1 MSYNIKLSDYSLL
14 PKRAIP
20 LDARSHFSNFA
31 QANKAILGNV
41 ATVETADEI
50 DNDYKQFY
58 VGQIITTTTGNTWK
72 VNSPTTFTVT
82 LYIDYVNKQVKWGSE
97 NDSDI
102 IGSFTVKQV
111 KVNTN
116 LYAVFDGND
125 KVTEDFVGQQ
135 SSVKLDTCLVPFS
148 GSGGGGSATLKLD
161 GIAPINV
168 DNSNRISLSLDTN
181 SALIVNNENQ
191 LTLSLDTNA
200 LKVDNSS
207 GTAKLTLNIESNAP
221 FTTTNG
227 LSLAIDNKGGLK
239 QNSNNE
245 LYVEGT
251 HKTIIKN
258 DTVDDIKVNNYIY
271 QEI

>member
-1 MSYNIKLSDYSLL
+1 MSYNIKLSDYALL
-14 PKRAIP
+14 PKKSIP
-20 LDARSHFSNFA
+20 LDARSHFPNFA

-58 VGQIITTTTGNTWK
+58 IGQIITTTTGNTWK
-72 VNSPTTFTVT
+72 VSSIQKFTIK
-82 LYIDYVNKQVKWGSE
+82 LYIDYENKQVKWGSE
-97 NDSDI
+97 NNSDI
-102 IGSFTVKQV
+102 ISSFTVNQV
-111 KVNTN
+111 KTN
-116 LYAVFDGND
+116 IYAIFDGND
-125 KVTEDFVGQQ
+125 KVIEDFTGQQ
-135 SSVKLDTCLVPFS
+135 SFRELDTCLVPFS
-148 GSGGGGSATLKLD
+148 GSGGGGGATLKLS
-161 GIAPINV
+161 GTAPINV
-168 DNSNRISLSLDTN
+168 DNSNRISLSLDTS
-181 SALIVNNENQ
+181 SALTVNNENQ

-207 GTAKLTLNIESNAP
+207 GTAKLTLNIASNAP

-251 HKTIIKN
+251 HKTITKT
-258 DTVDDIKVNNYIY
+258 DTVDDIEVNNYIY

>member
-1 MSYNIKLSDYSLL
+1 MSYNIKLSDYALL
-14 PKRAIP
+14 PKKSIP
-20 LDARSHFSNFA
+20 LDARSHFPNFA

-72 VNSPTTFTVT
+72 VSSSTTFIVT

-97 NDSDI
+97 NNSDI
-102 IGSFTVKQV
+102 ISSFTVKQV
-111 KVNTN
+111 NTN
-116 LYAVFDGND
+116 YAIFDGDD
-125 KVTEDFVGQQ
+125 KVIEDFTGQP
-135 SSVKLDTCLVPFS
+135 SSVNLVTCLVPFS
-148 GSGGGGSATLKLD
+148 GSGGGGGATLKLSS
-161 GIAPINV
+161 IAPINV
-168 DNSNRISLSLDTN
+168 NNNNEISLSLDTS
-181 SALIVNNENQ
+181 SALQVNNKNE

-207 GTAKLTLNIESNAP
+207 GTAKLTLNIASNAP

-251 HKTIIKN
+251 HKTIIKT
-258 DTVDDIKVNNYIY
+258 DTIDDIKVNNYIY

>member
-1 MSYNIKLSDYSLL
+1 MSYNIKLSDYALL
-14 PKRAIP
+14 PKKSIP
-20 LDARSHFSNFA
+20 LDARSHFPNFA

-72 VNSPTTFTVT
+72 VSSPTTLKVT

-97 NDSDI
+97 NNSAI
-102 IGSFTVKQV
+102 IDSFTVKQ
-111 KVNTN
+111 VNTN
-116 LYAVFDGND
+116 LYAVFDGDD
-125 KVTEDFVGQQ
+125 KVTEDFTGQP
-135 SSVKLDTCLVPFS
+135 SSVELDTCLIPFS
-148 GSGGGGSATLKLD
+148 GSGSGGGATLKLS

-168 DNSNRISLSLDTN
+168 DNSNQISLSLDTS
-181 SALIVNNENQ
+181 SALQVNNKNE
-191 LTLSLDTNA
+191 LTLSLDTNI

-207 GTAKLTLNIESNAP
+207 GTAKLTLNIASNAP

-251 HKTIIKN
+251 HKTIIKT

-271 QEI
+271 KEI

>member
-20 LDARSHFSNFA
+20 LDARSHFPNFA

-72 VNSPTTFTVT
+72 VSSPTILKVT

-97 NDSDI
+97 NSSAI
-102 IGSFTVKQV
+102 IDSFTVKQV
-111 KVNTN
+111 NN

-125 KVTEDFVGQQ
+125 KVTNDFTGQP
-135 SSVKLDTCLVPFS
+135 SSVELDTCLVPFS
-148 GSGGGGSATLKLD
+148 GSGGGGGATLKLS
-161 GIAPINV
+161 GTAPINV
-168 DNSNRISLSLDTN
+168 DNSNNISLSLDTS
-181 SALIVNNENQ
+181 SALTVNNNQLTLGLDTSSALQVNNNQ
-191 LTLSLDTNA
+191 LTLSVGPGIKTVNNQITLSINE
-200 LKVDNSS
+200 NS
-207 GTAKLTLNIESNAP
+207 N
-221 FTTTNG
+221 
-227 LSLAIDNKGGLK
+227 LSIIDNKL
-239 QNSNNE
+239 NVS
-245 LYVEGT
+245 GT
-251 HKTIIKN
+251 HFYQTKN
-258 DTVDDIKVNNYIY
+258 DDNTNIPKNNYIY

>member
-1 MSYNIKLSDYSLL
+1 MSYNIKLSDYALL
-14 PKRAIP
+14 PKKSIP
-20 LDARSHFSNFA
+20 LDARSHFPNFA

-72 VNSPTTFTVT
+72 VSSPTTLKVT

-97 NDSDI
+97 NNSAI
-102 IGSFTVKQV
+102 IDSFTVKQ
-111 KVNTN
+111 VNTN
-116 LYAVFDGND
+116 LYAVFDGDD
-125 KVTEDFVGQQ
+125 KVTEDFTGQP
-135 SSVKLDTCLVPFS
+135 SSVKLDTCLIPFS
-148 GSGGGGSATLKLD
+148 GSSGGGGATLKLS

-168 DNSNRISLSLDTN
+168 DNSNNISLSLDTS
-181 SALIVNNENQ
+181 SALTVNNKNE
-191 LTLSLDTNA
+191 LTLSLDTNI

-207 GTAKLTLNIESNAP
+207 GTAKLTLNIASNAP

-251 HKTIIKN
+251 HKTIIKT

-271 QEI
+271 KEI

>member
-1 MSYNIKLSDYSLL
+1 MSYNIKLSDYALL
-14 PKRAIP
+14 PKKSIP
-20 LDARSHFSNFA
+20 LDARSHFPNFA

-72 VNSPTTFTVT
+72 VSSIQKVTVT

-97 NDSDI
+97 NNSDI
-102 IGSFTVKQV
+102 ISSFTVNQ
-111 KVNTN
+111 VNTN

-135 SSVKLDTCLVPFS
+135 SSIDLVTCLVPFS
-148 GSGGGGSATLKLD
+148 GSGGGGGATLKLTST
-161 GIAPINV
+161 APINV
-168 DNSNRISLSLDTN
+168 DNSNNISLSLDAK
-181 SALIVNNENQ
+181 SALTVNNENQ

-207 GTAKLTLNIESNAP
+207 GTAKLTLNIASNAP

-251 HKTIIKN
+251 HKTIIKTG
-258 DTVDDIKVNNYIY
+258 TVDDIKVNNYIY

>member
-1 MSYNIKLSDYSLL
+1 MSYNIKLSDYALL
-14 PKRAIP
+14 PKKSIP
-20 LDARSHFSNFA
+20 LDARSHFPNFA

-72 VNSPTTFTVT
+72 VSSPTIFTVT

-97 NDSDI
+97 NNSAI
-102 IGSFTVKQV
+102 IDSFTVTQ
-111 KVNTN
+111 VNTN
-116 LYAVFDGND
+116 LYAIFDGDD
-125 KVTEDFVGQQ
+125 KVTNDFTGQP
-135 SSVKLDTCLVPFS
+135 SSVELDTCLVPFS
-148 GSGGGGSATLKLD
+148 GSGGGGGATLKLS
-161 GIAPINV
+161 GTAPINV
-168 DNSNRISLSLDTN
+168 DNNNNISLSLDTS
-181 SALIVNNENQ
+181 SALTVNNNQ

-207 GTAKLTLNIESNAP
+207 GTAKLTLNIASNAP

-251 HKTIIKN
+251 HKTIIKT
-258 DTVDDIKVNNYIY
+258 DTVDDIKINNYIY

>member
-1 MSYNIKLSDYSLL
+1 MSYNIKLSDYALL
-14 PKRAIP
+14 PKKSIP
-20 LDARSHFSNFA
+20 LDARSHFPNFA

-72 VNSPTTFTVT
+72 VSSITTLNVT

-102 IGSFTVKQV
+102 ISSFTVQQ
-111 KVNTN
+111 VNTN

-125 KVTEDFVGQQ
+125 KVTGDFTGQE
-135 SSVKLDTCLVPFS
+135 SSVKLETCLVPFS
-148 GSGGGGSATLKLD
+148 GSGGGGGATLKLD

-168 DNSNRISLSLDTN
+168 DNSNQISLSLDTS
-181 SALIVNNENQ
+181 SALQVNKDNQ
-191 LTLSLDTNA
+191 LTLSVGPGIKIENNQITLSINE
-200 LKVDNSS
+200 NS
-207 GTAKLTLNIESNAP
+207 N
-221 FTTTNG
+221 
-227 LSLAIDNKGGLK
+227 LSIIDNKL
-239 QNSNNE
+239 NVS
-245 LYVEGT
+245 GT
-251 HKTIIKN
+251 HFYQTKN
-258 DTVDDIKVNNYIY
+258 DDNTNIPKNNYIY

>member
-1 MSYNIKLSDYSLL
+1 MSYNIKLSDYALL
-14 PKRAIP
+14 PKKSIP
-20 LDARSHFSNFA
+20 LDARSHFPNFA

-72 VNSPTTFTVT
+72 VSSITTLNVT
-82 LYIDYVNKQVKWGSE
+82 LYIDYVNKKVKWGSE
-97 NDSDI
+97 NNSDI
-102 IGSFTVKQV
+102 ISSFTVNQ
-111 KVNTN
+111 VNTN
-116 LYAVFDGND
+116 LYAVFDGDD

-135 SSVKLDTCLVPFS
+135 SSVGLDTCLVPFS
-148 GSGGGGSATLKLD
+148 GSGGGGGATLKLTST
-161 GIAPINV
+161 APINV
-168 DNSNRISLSLDTN
+168 DNSNNISLSLDAK
-181 SALIVNNENQ
+181 SALTVNNENQ

-207 GTAKLTLNIESNAP
+207 GTAKLTLNIASNAP

-251 HKTIIKN
+251 HKTIIKT
-258 DTVDDIKVNNYIY
+258 DTIDDIKINNYIY

>member
-1 MSYNIKLSDYSLL
+1 MSYNIKLSDYALL
-14 PKRAIP
+14 PKKSIP
-20 LDARSHFSNFA
+20 LDARSHFPNFA

-72 VNSPTTFTVT
+72 VSSPTTFTVT

-102 IGSFTVKQV
+102 IDSFTVKQQ
-111 KVNTN
+111 VNTN

-135 SSVKLDTCLVPFS
+135 SSTNLVTCLVPFS
-148 GSGGGGSATLKLD
+148 GSGGGGGATLKLTST
-161 GIAPINV
+161 APINV
-168 DNSNRISLSLDTN
+168 DNSNNISLSLDN
-181 SALIVNNENQ
+181 SSALTVNKDNQ
-191 LTLSLDTNA
+191 LTLSVGPGIKT
-200 LKVDNSS
+200 VDNQI
-207 GTAKLTLNIESNAP
+207 TLSINENSN
-221 FTTTNG
+221 
-227 LSLAIDNKGGLK
+227 LSIIDNKL
-239 QNSNNE
+239 S
-245 LYVEGT
+245 VSGT
-251 HKTIIKN
+251 HFYQTKN
-258 DTVDDIKVNNYIY
+258 DDNTNIPKNNYIY

>member
-1 MSYNIKLSDYSLL
+1 MSYNIKLSDYALL
-14 PKRAIP
+14 PKKSIP
-20 LDARSHFSNFA
+20 LDARSHFPNFA

-72 VNSPTTFTVT
+72 VSSITKLNVT

-102 IGSFTVKQV
+102 ISSFTVKQ
-111 KVNTN
+111 VNTN
-116 LYAVFDGND
+116 LYAVFDGDD
-125 KVTEDFVGQQ
+125 KVTEDFTRQE

-148 GSGGGGSATLKLD
+148 GSGGGGGATLKLD

-168 DNSNRISLSLDTN
+168 DNGNQISVSLDAN
-181 SALIVNNENQ
+181 SALTVNNENQ

-207 GTAKLTLNIESNAP
+207 GTAKLTLNIASNAP

-239 QNSNNE
+239 QNGNNE

-251 HKTIIKN
+251 HKTIIKT

>member
-1 MSYNIKLSDYSLL
+1 MSYNIKLSDYALL
-14 PKRAIP
+14 PKKSIP
-20 LDARSHFSNFA
+20 LDARSHFPNFA

-72 VNSPTTFTVT
+72 VSSPTIFTVT

-97 NDSDI
+97 NNSAI
-102 IGSFTVKQV
+102 IDSFTVTQ
-111 KVNTN
+111 VNTN
-116 LYAVFDGND
+116 LYAIFDGDD
-125 KVTEDFVGQQ
+125 KVTNDFTGQP
-135 SSVKLDTCLVPFS
+135 SSVELDTCLVPFS
-148 GSGGGGSATLKLD
+148 GSGGGGGATLKLS
-161 GIAPINV
+161 GTAPINV
-168 DNSNRISLSLDTN
+168 DNNNNISLSLDTS
-181 SALIVNNENQ
+181 SALTVNNNQ

-207 GTAKLTLNIESNAP
+207 GTAKLTLNIASNAP

-251 HKTIIKN
+251 HKTIIKTG
-258 DTVDDIKVNNYIY
+258 TVDDIKVNNYIY